1 MSYKILPFNYEEKF
15 GEILITGLAGDFYF
29 LSKESFSALI
39 SHALDSKSTVYQD
52 LKSKHFIA
60 DSKENLYTAI
70 DSTANRYRSKKGF
83 LKYFTVLHM
92 MVITLRCNQ
101 KCQYCQVSCAEEN
114 ASQYDMKPQTARKI
128 IDFIFQTPS
137 KSVKIE
143 FQGGESLLNWET
155 IQESV
160 LYAKELNKK
169 YSKNLEFVICTNL
182 TSKINNKMDFIKEHN
197 IAISSSLD
205 GTKEIHDYHRIHKDG
220 SGTYD
225 VFMKNLN
232 FVRANNSEINN
243 VGALMT
249 TTSFSLTRIKD
260 IVDEYIYH
268 SFDGI
273 FLRSINP
280 YGFANENKNKIGYGA
295 DAFVRM
301 YKEGLEYIIQKNK
314 EGIFFPEYYTT
325 LLLTRILTPFPTAF
339 VDLQSPSGAG
349 ISGVI
354 YDYNGDI
361 YPADE
366 GRMLARM
373 GDQYFKMGNVYEN
386 SYQEV
391 FNGKMIRKLVE
402 NSCLEIMPVCSECVY
417 SPYCGADPIRNY
429 LETKDVIGDRID
441 SDFCRKNTAIFD
453 YLFSIL
459 KQNDPE
465 TMDILW
471 SWIQRK
477 PIVRTK

>member
-1 MSYKILPFNYEEKF
+1 MNYRILPFNFEEKF
-15 GEILITGLAGDFYF
+15 GQILITGMAGDFYF
-29 LSKESFSALI
+29 LSKDKFEKLI
-39 SHALDSKSTVYQD
+39 SHSLEKDSSIYQD
-52 LKSKHFIA
+52 LKSKNFIA
-60 DSKENLYTAI
+60 DSKEGLYIAI
-70 DSTANRYRSKKGF
+70 DSTANRYRSKKNF
-83 LKYFTVLHM
+83 LKHFTVLHM

-101 KCQYCQVSCAEEN
+101 RCRYCQVSCAEEN

-169 YSKNLEFVICTNL
+169 CSKNLEFVICTNL

-205 GTKEIHDYHRIHKDG
+205 GTKEIHDYHRMHKDG
-220 SGTYD
+220 SGTYE

-249 TTSFSLTRIKD
+249 ATSFSLTRIKD
-260 IVDEYIYH
+260 IVDEYIHH

-295 DAFVRM
+295 DAFARM

-391 FNGKMIRKLVE
+391 LMAR
-402 NSCLEIMPVCSECVY
+402 
-417 SPYCGADPIRNY
+417 
-429 LETKDVIGDRID
+429 
-441 SDFCRKNTAIFD
+441 
-453 YLFSIL
+453 
-459 KQNDPE
+459 
-465 TMDILW
+465 
-471 SWIQRK
+471 
-477 PIVRTK
+477 